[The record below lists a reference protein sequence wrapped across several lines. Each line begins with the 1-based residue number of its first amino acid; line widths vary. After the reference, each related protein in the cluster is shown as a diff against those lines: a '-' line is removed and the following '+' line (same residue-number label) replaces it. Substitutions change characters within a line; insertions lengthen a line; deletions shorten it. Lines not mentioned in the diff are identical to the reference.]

1 MFLSKY
7 WAKICR
13 QMPDALY
20 LKWQYWHIYHR
31 KLNIEKPVTYAE
43 KLAYLKTHD
52 QNPMLSYLVDKYA
65 VRSFIAEKIGEQY
78 LIPLIGVY
86 DSTDEIPWESLPEKY
101 VLKCNHDSASVI
113 LHVDVNS
120 FDQEK
125 AIASLNHHL
134 GRNMFWYSR
143 EYPYK
148 SVKPRIVCEE
158 FLDDNG
164 KPPTDYKIMCFD
176 GEPHYVVLDMD
187 RFGNHRRD
195 VYDVNWNKTDM
206 STDHENSDS
215 IAPRPEAFDKMLKL
229 AEILSDGFPHVR
241 VDFYFVNG
249 KIYFGEMTFFPWGGP
264 IWFKPDKW
272 NYILG
277 DLIKINR

>member
-13 QMPDALY
+13 RMPDKVY
-20 LKWQYWHIYHR
+20 LKWQYWHIYHK
-31 KLNIEKPVTYAE
+31 KLNIEKPRTYAE
-43 KLAYLKTHD
+43 KLAYLKTHK
-52 QNPMLSYLVDKYA
+52 QNPLLSQLVDKYA
-65 VRSFIAEKIGEQY
+65 VRSFVEEKIGEQY
-78 LIPLIGVY
+78 LIPLLGVY
-86 DSTDEIPWESLPEKY
+86 NTTDEIPWDSLPDKY

-113 LHVDVNS
+113 LYTDVAS
-120 FDQEK
+120 FDKEM

-148 SVKPRIVCEE
+148 TVKPRIVCEE

-164 KPPTDYKIMCFD
+164 KPPADYKIMCFD
-176 GEPHYVVLDMD
+176 GKPHYVVLDMD

-206 STDHENSDS
+206 STDHENSNN
-215 IAPRPEAFDKMLKL
+215 IAPKPEALDEMLKL
-229 AEILSDGFPHVR
+229 AETLSQGFPHVR
-241 VDFYFVNG
+241 VDFYYVNG

-277 DLIKINR
+277 DLIKIN